1 MVIKMT
7 TIKIINPK
15 CQKIP
20 VEIKERIQKINMKKV
35 VVKKINSRIK
45 AAQLTV
51 LKVAV
56 QRICTKEK

>member
-1 MVIKMT
+1 MI
-7 TIKIINPK
+7 TIKIINLN
-15 CQKIP
+15 CLKIR
-20 VEIKERIQKINMKKV
+20 VKIKERIEKINMKKV

-45 AAQLTV
+45 AAQRTV